1 MMRLTGTSHSD
12 QYILLSSFLVEHRPD
27 PTADPGDPNSN
38 WAWFEKQKAAHINI
52 DFRLTTGDMRGI
64 RACPGYNTEP
74 TIGCHLEKLGPS
86 VIQEGFQI
94 GKASDFWHLYEDDIA
109 KAASL
114 GTAFTW
120 LPCTCMVCWSWCV
133 PHCQR
138 DTEACTLAAVKPCEP
153 CGPKLYFW

>member
-1 MMRLTGTSHSD
+1 M
-12 QYILLSSFLVEHRPD
+12 EHRSD
-27 PTADPGDPNSN
+27 PSAGPGDPNSN

-64 RACPGYNTEP
+64 RACPGYNIEP
-74 TIGCHLEKLGPS
+74 TIGCHMEKLGPS

-114 GTAFTW
+114 GTTFSFGFCAHAYAEQ
-120 LPCTCMVCWSWCV
+120 LVLVIV
-133 PHCQR
+133 PARHTGLHCS
-138 DTEACTLAAVKPCEP
+138 CAAAKPCRP
-153 CGPKLYFW
+153 